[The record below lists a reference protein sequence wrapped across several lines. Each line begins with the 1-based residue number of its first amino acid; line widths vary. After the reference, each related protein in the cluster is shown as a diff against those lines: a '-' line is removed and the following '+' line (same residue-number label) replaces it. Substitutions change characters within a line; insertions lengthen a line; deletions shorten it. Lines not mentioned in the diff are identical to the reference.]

1 VAIGI
6 FASDERTVTANG
18 ISITST
24 CIWSSLSRV
33 RSRWSK
39 IAGRNKQLGE
49 FNITTN
55 GIDADALHAF
65 DANNKIFG
73 TNLTITT
80 YGVPASGAETDN
92 GGLIEIT
99 GGTITTYNVGAF
111 GLFRTDNG
119 NITAAGMSITISG
132 AGCYGLFPLNGGRH
146 QRQRCQ

>member
-6 FASDERTVTANG
+6 FASNERTVTANG

-65 DANNKIFG
+65 DANIESAPRLAGGVASQQLGSRRREHPIGGRFRSTNNCSASDLG
-73 TNLTITT
+73 TLIQADIISQLT
-80 YGVPASGAETDN
+80 A
-92 GGLIEIT
+92 L
-99 GGTITTYNVGAF
+99 
-111 GLFRTDNG
+111 DNG
-119 NITAAGMSITISG
+119 NPILPVAPVAEG
-132 AGCYGLFPLNGGRH
+132 
-146 QRQRCQ
+146 